1 MQWFKEVENV
11 KSLWHT
17 DGQKD
22 AILSF
27 LWKSWNDLWPGEMT
41 LQNIYLNGIPF
52 FVVDVLTSGT
62 FCFIILPKKSF
73 WTCERIHKW
82 WNKCRI

>member
-1 MQWFKEVENV
+1 MP
-11 KSLWHT
+11 
-17 DGQKD
+17 
-22 AILSF
+22 
-27 LWKSWNDLWPGEMT
+27 PGGKAEMTFGLAT

-73 WTCERIHKW
+73 WTCERIHK
-82 WNKCRI
+82 CRI